1 MGALHKMA
9 GEETTPVPHV
19 KVTLQTIYDKQLD
32 NEKLLVR
39 TLERLD
45 GLADVPDRLREVER
59 SQAEFAWVPKVV
71 LAALT
76 AGITGLAAALF
87 GLIRG

>member
-1 MGALHKMA
+1 MPDD
-9 GEETTPVPHV
+9 ETQQIPHV

-59 SQAEFAWVPKVV
+59 AQAESAWVPKVV
-71 LAALT
+71 MGALASGIGAFLT
-76 AGITGLAAALF
+76 ALF
-87 GLIRG
+87 AVIRGL

>member
-1 MGALHKMA
+1 MGD
-9 GEETTPVPHV
+9 ETQAVPHV

-59 SQAEFAWVPKVV
+59 SQAEAAWVPKVV
-71 LAALT
+71 MAALA
-76 AGITGLAAALF
+76 AGITGLITAVF
-87 GLIRG
+87 GLVIR

>member
-1 MGALHKMA
+1 MPD
-9 GEETTPVPHV
+9 ETTQPHV

-59 SQAEFAWVPKVV
+59 AQAESAWVPKVV
-71 LAALT
+71 MAALGS
-76 AGITGLAAALF
+76 GITAFLTALF
-87 GLIRG
+87 AVVKG

>member
-1 MGALHKMA
+1 MA
-9 GEETTPVPHV
+9 EETQPHV

-45 GLADVPDRLREVER
+45 GLADVPDRLRIVEQR
-59 SQAEFAWVPKVV
+59 QAEGAWVPKVV
-71 LAALT
+71 MASLVAGISGLLT
-76 AGITGLAAALF
+76 AVFTVV
-87 GLIRG
+87 RG

>member
-1 MGALHKMA
+1 MPD
-9 GEETTPVPHV
+9 EQTQPHV

-45 GLADVPDRLREVER
+45 GLADVPDRLRAVEQ
-59 SQAEFAWVPKVV
+59 SQAEWAWVPKVV
-71 LAALT
+71 LGALT
-76 AGITGLAAALF
+76 AGIAGLLTSIF
-87 GLIRG
+87 SVIKG

>member
-1 MGALHKMA
+1 MSND
-9 GEETTPVPHV
+9 TQSVPHV
-19 KVTLQTIYDKQLD
+19 RVTLQTIYDKQLD
-32 NEKLLVR
+32 NERLLVR

-71 LAALT
+71 MASLT
-76 AGITGLAAALF
+76 AGVAGLMAAIF
-87 GLIRG
+87 GLIRGL

>member
-1 MGALHKMA
+1 MA
-9 GEETTPVPHV
+9 EEETQVVPHV

-32 NEKLLVR
+32 NERLLVR

-45 GLADVPDRLREVER
+45 GLADVPDRLRRVENV
-59 SQAEFAWVPKVV
+59 QAESAWVPKVV

-76 AGITGLAAALF
+76 AGTAGLATALF
-87 GLIRG
+87 GILVR

>member
-1 MGALHKMA
+1 MA
-9 GEETTPVPHV
+9 DETQGVPHV

-45 GLADVPDRLREVER
+45 GLADVPDRLRAVETA
-59 SQAEFAWVPKVV
+59 QAQSAWVPKV
-71 LAALT
+71 LMAAL
-76 AGITGLAAALF
+76 ASGIGGLVTALF
-87 GLIRG
+87 GLVSR